1 MGLGALINESAPISS
16 TSGWR
21 RIRHSH
27 LFNNT
32 YQLGAHK
39 GIRGQAYRGLLLS
52 GPRTKQTARRKAE
65 TRMNECFPQICN
77 GHVGH
82 HEPSNG
88 ADYELPTGSTDG
100 ELVEV
105 VVQGPGFVSLS
116 SMLLV

>member
-1 MGLGALINESAPISS
+1 
-16 TSGWR
+16 
-21 RIRHSH
+21 
-27 LFNNT
+27 
-32 YQLGAHK
+32 
-39 GIRGQAYRGLLLS
+39 
-52 GPRTKQTARRKAE
+52 
-65 TRMNECFPQICN
+65 MNECFPQICN

>member
-1 MGLGALINESAPISS
+1 MSQLQSAQLAAGDVFATLTYSTTPINLE
-16 TSGWR
+16 
-21 RIRHSH
+21 RIRE
-27 LFNNT
+27 LED
-32 YQLGAHK
+32 
-39 GIRGQAYRGLLLS
+39 RRGLLLS

-65 TRMNECFPQICN
+65 TRLNECFPQICN

-82 HEPSNG
+82 HVPSNG
-88 ADYELPTGSTDG
+88 ADYELPTGSANG